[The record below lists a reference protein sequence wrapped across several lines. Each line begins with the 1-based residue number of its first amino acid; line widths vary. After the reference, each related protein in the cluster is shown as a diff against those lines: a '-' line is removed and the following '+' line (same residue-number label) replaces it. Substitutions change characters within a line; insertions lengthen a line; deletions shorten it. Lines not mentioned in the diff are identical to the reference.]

1 MKTDSPFRRRFSLIA
16 TFAVLAIAF
25 SAAPLGAQDADTFSA
40 MLKNAT
46 LKGTWAPIS
55 GNQLGAEKADS
66 YQVARAE
73 LKGGD
78 NWVIV
83 WKVQRQGQTFE
94 YPIPS
99 VVKFAGDTSILILDE
114 VPIGEGKVWS
124 ARVLFHKDSYAG
136 RWWGKDGHG
145 GTVSG
150 TITR

>member
-1 MKTDSPFRRRFSLIA
+1 MKTTPPLRRQFTAIT
-16 TFAVLAIAF
+16 TFAALAIAF
-25 SAAPLGAQDADTFSA
+25 SAMYVRAQDAETFSA
-40 MLKNAT
+40 MLKDAT

-73 LKGGD
+73 PKGGD
-78 NWVIV
+78 KWVIV

-114 VPIGEGKVWS
+114 VPIGDGKVWS

-136 RWWGKDGHG
+136 RWWARDGHG